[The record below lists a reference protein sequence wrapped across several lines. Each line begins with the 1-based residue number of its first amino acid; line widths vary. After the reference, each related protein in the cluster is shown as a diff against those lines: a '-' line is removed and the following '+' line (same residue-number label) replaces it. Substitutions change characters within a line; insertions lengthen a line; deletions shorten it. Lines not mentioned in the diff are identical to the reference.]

1 MSTSLPDRNSSA
13 EKHFSQ
19 HCDYP
24 MGSDDHSDGASRRIK
39 TATSDTI
46 SPATYEKV
54 YLSPETAVKGD
65 LRKTFANP
73 TPLALLGFLLSLSPL
88 ACDLMGWRGAG
99 GHGIA
104 SIGAY
109 YFMGGLLMFL
119 GGVLEFILGNTFSF
133 VVFCSFGGFWFS
145 LGATLQPSFNA
156 YGYYSPDKNNPSAG
170 LDNPTFLASLGF
182 YMLFM
187 AILSFI
193 YMICALRT
201 NIVFVMIFFGLFSTF
216 AFLTATYWQIADGA
230 AAAGARLQI
239 ASGVFSLLAV
249 LPGWYIFIA
258 QMLESLD
265 FPFSLPVGDLSTLI
279 KSASERKHARERQH
293 AA

>member
-1 MSTSLPDRNSSA
+1 MPGSSNNSA
-13 EKHFSQ
+13 EKHYSQ
-19 HCDYP
+19 HLEYP
-24 MGSDDHSDGASRRIK
+24 LEDHSDNASHRVK

-46 SPATYEKV
+46 SPARYEKV
-54 YLSPETAVKGD
+54 YLSPEMPVKGD

-88 ACDLMGWRGAG
+88 ACDLLGWRGAG

-104 SIGAY
+104 SIGVY

-119 GGVLEFILGNTFSF
+119 GGIMEFILGNTFSF

-156 YGYYSPDKNNPSAG
+156 YGYYSPDRNNPEAG
-170 LDNPTFLASLGF
+170 LDDPTFLASLGF

-187 AILSFI
+187 AAMSLI
-193 YMICALRT
+193 YLICALRT
-201 NIVFVMIFFGLFSTF
+201 NVVFVLIFFGLFTTF
-216 AFLTATYWQIADGA
+216 VSLTATYWALADGNK
-230 AAAGARLQI
+230 AGSERIQI
-239 ASGVFSLLAV
+239 ASGVFSLVAV
-249 LPGWYIFIA
+249 LPGWYIFAA
-258 QMLESLD
+258 QMLEALD
-265 FPFSLPVGDLSTLI
+265 FPFGLPVGDLSSLI
-279 KSASERKHARERQH
+279 KSGSQRKQERERSH